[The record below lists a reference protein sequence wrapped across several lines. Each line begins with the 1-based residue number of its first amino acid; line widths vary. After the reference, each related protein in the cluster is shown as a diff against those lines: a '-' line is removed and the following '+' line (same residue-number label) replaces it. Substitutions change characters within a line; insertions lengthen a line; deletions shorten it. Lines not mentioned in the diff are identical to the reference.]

1 MATLSSAI
9 DMGTRVLIEAGI
21 TTARL
26 DATLL
31 LTFILGI
38 DRRAV
43 TLLPQREINDEDY
56 QRYLQVIARRRA
68 QEPLAYIT
76 GTREFWSMDF
86 RVTPDTLIP
95 RPDSET
101 LIAVA
106 TRLLC
111 YAAPARII
119 DFGTGCGCL
128 LLAALREFEDS
139 HGVGIDISTAALEVA
154 QHNAMT
160 HDLLGRA
167 RFQQGNWGEG
177 LTQGAELIL
186 ANPPYIGESERHSL
200 APTVVDFEP
209 AHALF
214 AGADGLACYIALL
227 PDIKRLLLPNGVAV
241 IEIGHL
247 QANAV
252 VELAQAHSLCVQVHR
267 DFAGC
272 ERALSLTHA

>member
-1 MATLSSAI
+1 
-9 DMGTRVLIEAGI
+9 MGTRLLTESGI
-21 TTARL
+21 TSARL

-31 LTFILGI
+31 LTFALGI

-43 TLLPQREINDEDY
+43 TLLPQREIIEDDY
-56 QRYLQVIARRRA
+56 QLFLQLVARRVA

-111 YAAPARII
+111 HAAPSHII

-139 HGVGIDISTAALEVA
+139 LGLGIDISAAALEVA
-154 QHNAMT
+154 QHNAEA
-160 HDLLGRA
+160 HDLHTRA
-167 RFQQGNWGEG
+167 RFQQGDWGQG

-186 ANPPYIGESERHSL
+186 ANPPYIADHERQSL
-200 APTVVDFEP
+200 AATVTEYEP
-209 AHALF
+209 AQALF
-214 AGADGLACYIALL
+214 AGSDGLASYIALL
-227 PDIKRLLLPNGVAV
+227 PDIKRLLKPTGVAV
-241 IEIGHL
+241 IEIGHR
-247 QANAV
+247 QAGAV
-252 VELAQAHSLCVQVHR
+252 AELAATHGLCVAVHR
-267 DFAGC
+267 DYAGH
-272 ERALSLTHA
+272 ERTLSLTHL